1 MAYKTMRVLRS
12 SIHVQR
18 IIFLSVSHRIS
29 GARAVAFSNSPLP
42 PPLHPPPDLLSGLQ
56 LGQWGSIKWAA
67 GHRGGHS
74 TLLLSSGRTR
84 SQTAAEQQA
93 GLDLSG
99 SGSGPRLGAP
109 AQLPFDRGPGA
120 SSAQAS
126 DINTSIMN
134 AGDTPCGVMALSLFQ
149 ISCLVYLQTLN

>member
-1 MAYKTMRVLRS
+1 MIDTARQNERREVAYKTMRVLRS

-93 GLDLSG
+93 GLDR

-109 AQLPFDRGPGA
+109 AQLSFGRGR
-120 SSAQAS
+120 QLR
-126 DINTSIMN
+126 
-134 AGDTPCGVMALSLFQ
+134 AGLGHQ
-149 ISCLVYLQTLN
+149 YLNNECR